1 MKPSKL
7 KRKESTLG
15 QRRFWEHQLRA
26 EKDFEKHLDYI
37 HYNPVKHG
45 LAKQVLDWPYST
57 FYRYSYVQNGVY
69 GNDWAGISSEEQ
81 IVDEGEPWNS
91 SLVHGMHPTW
101 LTSVGF

>member
-15 QRRFWEHQLRA
+15 QRRFLEHQLRA

-45 LAKQVLDWPYST
+45 LVKLALDWTYST
-57 FYRYSYVQNGVY
+57 FYRYVQNGVY

-81 IVDEGEPWNS
+81 IVDVGEP
-91 SLVHGMHPTW
+91 
-101 LTSVGF
+101 